1 MGKKRKREK
10 IGSTA
15 LISLYARIFVYV
27 KKYWV
32 RLVIGTS
39 FALVVSSTKGLTA
52 WAVKPSL
59 DDIFLK
65 GDKTKLVLLPIGILI
80 LFAIQGISRYTQNY
94 LMKHVALKVVM
105 EIRRDLY
112 YHTQSLSLSFFQ
124 KIPCGALMSRITN
137 DVKIL
142 SSVASDI
149 IPDLLRQIFTLL
161 SLVAVLFYQDWQLAI
176 IAIFILPFVGIMM
189 NSFGKKIKKISKKS
203 LENTATLNSVLQE
216 SFTGIKIVKAFAMEE
231 YEKRKFQKV
240 NKRNFDIS
248 MKSVRVNEISSPL
261 MEFLGAIAGALIL
274 WYGGFRVINGYS
286 TPGTFFSFLT
296 ALALLYDPLR
306 KLTKMNNAVQKAMA
320 GAERVFALI
329 DTKPEIK
336 EAECPVAID
345 KLKEKIEFK
354 DVSFMYDSNDG
365 LILKN
370 INCTVNKGEI
380 AAIVGPSGVGK
391 STLVDLIPRFYDPT
405 EGIISID
412 GTDIS
417 KMSFASLR
425 SLIGIVTQETF
436 LFNDSIKNNIAYGR
450 PDASEEEI
458 IDAAKLAFAH
468 NFISVFPEG
477 YDTVIGERGIRLS
490 GGEKQRISIA
500 RAILKNPDILI
511 LDEATSALDSESEK
525 MVQRALENLMKK
537 RTTFVIAH
545 RLSTIIHADKIIV
558 LSEGRISETGRH
570 EELLRKKGVYSKLYE
585 IQFKDSAQNK
595 GL

>member
-94 LMKHVALKVVM
+94 LMKHVALRVVM

-161 SLVAVLFYQDWQLAI
+161 ALVTVLFYQDWQLAI

-354 DVSFMYDSNDG
+354 DVSFMYN
-365 LILKN
+365 
-370 INCTVNKGEI
+370 
-380 AAIVGPSGVGK
+380 
-391 STLVDLIPRFYDPT
+391 
-405 EGIISID
+405 
-412 GTDIS
+412 S
-417 KMSFASLR
+417 K
-425 SLIGIVTQETF
+425 
-436 LFNDSIKNNIAYGR
+436 
-450 PDASEEEI
+450 
-458 IDAAKLAFAH
+458 
-468 NFISVFPEG
+468 
-477 YDTVIGERGIRLS
+477 
-490 GGEKQRISIA
+490 
-500 RAILKNPDILI
+500 
-511 LDEATSALDSESEK
+511 
-525 MVQRALENLMKK
+525 
-537 RTTFVIAH
+537 
-545 RLSTIIHADKIIV
+545 
-558 LSEGRISETGRH
+558 
-570 EELLRKKGVYSKLYE
+570 
-585 IQFKDSAQNK
+585 
-595 GL
+595 